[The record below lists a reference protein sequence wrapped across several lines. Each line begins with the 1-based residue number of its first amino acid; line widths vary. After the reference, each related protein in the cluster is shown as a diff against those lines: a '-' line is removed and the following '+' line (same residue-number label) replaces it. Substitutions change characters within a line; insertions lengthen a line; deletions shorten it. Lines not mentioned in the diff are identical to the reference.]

1 MAYLAK
7 MAARSVLFAGCAGSV
22 GAGIMVSMD
31 SDSGFA
37 RSLKFWSGVLP
48 VYAHYKYVEKF
59 DLDFEP
65 LNDKYAPRMEKLAL
79 EMQGFYFKLAQVMS
93 TRDEFFPD
101 QYMTWMK
108 RLQDRSPRVLPSN
121 EAKAAVGK
129 ALGMNVD
136 DVFED
141 WVDEP
146 IGAASIGQVHKA
158 KLRSTGEEV
167 AVKLMLPGIEAK
179 FRNDIDNV
187 EMFCEWL
194 MPQNA
199 PYFSE
204 IKKQFASEFDF
215 VREAENLSE
224 VSEML
229 SDSQWTDK
237 VVVPRPI
244 PELCTKTVLTMTYLP
259 GDRLIDGVRE
269 HYRKLAA
276 DMGMDFKEL
285 EKIQKKKIQSGQFER
300 KDISESARQN
310 ALVDWA
316 LWIRDLAIN
325 SVIFVGNWTIAPFY
339 GEGWEY
345 THSERPINLAGI
357 IETLL
362 RVHAYEIFFGG
373 AFNSDPHPGN
383 ILLIK
388 DENSGTYDGRLG
400 LIDYGQVKR
409 MTLEDR
415 IVYAKVILALH
426 REDREEV
433 VRLFTEEIGFR
444 TKNMNHDVIW
454 RAATF
459 WNDRDTKDITQGKN
473 VHQFMEWLEE
483 VDPPVKVNDEFV
495 LVARVSVLMRG
506 MANAFGLRLR
516 VTDYWHKD
524 AADFLESL
532 GIDY

>member
-1 MAYLAK
+1 MAYVTR
-7 MAARSVLFAGCAGSV
+7 MAARGVLLAGGVGSV
-22 GAGIMVSMD
+22 GAGIMVNIEP
-31 SDSGFA
+31 DSGFA

-48 VYAHYKYVEKF
+48 VYAHYKYVEKMG
-59 DLDFEP
+59 LDFEP

-79 EMQGFYFKLAQVMS
+79 DMQGFYFKLAQVMS

-108 RLQDRSPRVLPSN
+108 RLQDRSPRVLPSS
-121 EAKAAVGK
+121 EAKAVVGK
-129 ALGMNVD
+129 ALGADVD

-158 KLRSTGEEV
+158 RLRSTGEEV

-204 IKKQFASEFDF
+204 IKKQFATEFDF
-215 VREAENLSE
+215 KREAENLSE
-224 VSEML
+224 VSAML
-229 SDSQWTDK
+229 SKSQWADK
-237 VVVPRPI
+237 VVIPRPI
-244 PELCTKTVLTMTYLP
+244 PELCTKTVLTMTFLP

-269 HYRKLAA
+269 HYRNLAA
-276 DMGMDFKEL
+276 KMGVDFKEL
-285 EKIQKKKIQSGQFER
+285 ERIQKEKIRSGKFER
-300 KDISESARQN
+300 KDVSESAREN

-316 LWIRDLAIN
+316 LWLRDLAVN
-325 SVIFVGNWTIAPFY
+325 SVLFVGNWTLAPFY
-339 GEGWEY
+339 GTSWDY
-345 THSERPINLAGI
+345 VQSERPINLAAI

-383 ILLIK
+383 ILLISK
-388 DENSGTYDGRLG
+388 DGHLDGRLG

-409 MTLEDR
+409 MSLEDR

-426 REDREEV
+426 RDDREEV
-433 VRLFTEEIGFR
+433 VRLFTEEIGFQ

-459 WNDRDTKDITQGKN
+459 WNDRDTEDITEGKN
-473 VHQFMEWLEE
+473 IHHFMEWLEQ
-483 VDPPVKVNDEFV
+483 VDPPVKINDEFV

-524 AADFLESL
+524 ATDFLESL
-532 GIDY
+532 GIEY